1 MTHPFQEGL
10 SVKGHPLPTTSPYSL
25 IRLETTC
32 SSGRYQPP
40 FCLPIEPFRQHFQ
53 HLLLTCFF
61 SAQAKLLWDIQVNLY
76 SRTSELTSL
85 TTMNARKC
93 PPHQHISTSA
103 HHVQNR
109 TLETDRLFR
118 RHQKQ
123 KGVQAGVALPGD
135 QNSIAPCSLSD
146 WVFMIPRTSR
156 LQDIGLNILEICCVK
171 RFAKS
176 PHAPQT
182 ALLLCL
188 YDPT

>member
-93 PPHQHISTSA
+93 PPHQHINTSTHQHIMYRIEPSRLIDCSA
-103 HHVQNR
+103 VTRSKKVYRQASLCRATKIQLHHVV
-109 TLETDRLFR
+109 LAI
-118 RHQKQ
+118 
-123 KGVQAGVALPGD
+123 G
-135 QNSIAPCSLSD
+135 SL
-146 WVFMIPRTSR
+146 
-156 LQDIGLNILEICCVK
+156 
-171 RFAKS
+171 
-176 PHAPQT
+176 
-182 ALLLCL
+182 
-188 YDPT
+188 

>member
-61 SAQAKLLWDIQVNLY
+61 SAQAKLLWDIQVNRY

-93 PPHQHISTSA
+93 PPHQHIMYRIDPSRLIDCSA
-103 HHVQNR
+103 VTR
-109 TLETDRLFR
+109 S
-118 RHQKQ
+118 K